1 MECRL
6 SGPWVKLLSLEY
18 LLPKGG
24 EVIPLA
30 RFEVGKLHDNL
41 NPKNPESN
49 QTMTKEWYG
58 FWVMISFFARIFH
71 IKKKKKKRAGYGV
84 FCHNLM

>member
-1 MECRL
+1 MV

-24 EVIPLA
+24 EVIPLS
-30 RFEVGKLHDNL
+30 RFKVGKLHDNL

-49 QTMTKEWYG
+49 QTMTKERW
-58 FWVMISFFARIFH
+58 WFF
-71 IKKKKKKRAGYGV
+71 G
-84 FCHNLM
+84 